1 MLQHWAV
8 QRQHPWPPGVAAT
21 HTQDL
26 RPCACQVMCSLP
38 GSPDGKNSTLFQATK
53 GAQLASNL
61 AFIQA
66 MTGAQLTSSPRM
78 FQALRRA
85 HLHPEAETSQ
95 QQPVQGGIHERPRV
109 LQHCG
114 SLCQQQGMEGWQLL
128 EGLPCRACSCGQQ
141 QLQLGPCWNVLRC
154 CQGQPEQAQ
163 GLICQS
169 PATQWGLRLTRS
181 IEQQATQ
188 CR

>member
-1 MLQHWAV
+1 
-8 QRQHPWPPGVAAT
+8 
-21 HTQDL
+21 
-26 RPCACQVMCSLP
+26 
-38 GSPDGKNSTLFQATK
+38 
-53 GAQLASNL
+53 
-61 AFIQA
+61 
-66 MTGAQLTSSPRM
+66 M

-154 CQGQPEQAQ
+154 CQGQPKQAQ

-188 CR
+188 CRWHGAGSLSLQLIEGLQLSLTCNSMWLQSGIFDYF